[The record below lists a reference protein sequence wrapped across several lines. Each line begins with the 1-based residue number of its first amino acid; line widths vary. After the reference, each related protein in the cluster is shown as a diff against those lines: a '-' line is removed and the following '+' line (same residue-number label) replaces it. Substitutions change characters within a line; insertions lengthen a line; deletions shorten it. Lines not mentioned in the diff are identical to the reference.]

1 MQKLEKQEVALYNIE
16 IQGEIPYVQ
25 GKSDKKMDK

>member
-16 IQGEIPYVQ
+16 IQGEICTREIRQ
-25 GKSDKKMDK
+25 EDG